1 MPRRVKTEKPADAE
15 QPLDHTVWEQ
25 ELAEL
30 DKVVQRIAAMS
41 GCPELVAVA
50 REHSGKQGSLPT
62 RKSMAEPTV
71 FTATA
76 LPQASVVTPSHAP
89 RRFLRF
95 PAFHSRT
102 SQPATD
108 AEMADLIITLS
119 SLDEDDQRLEAIQYY
134 LQQKER
140 ATIGGVLKQL
150 VRGEHLDRAAAERLK
165 RTLREREGRASF
177 WGRRLAD
184 GGPQRPVVGH
194 GADDRRDEPLRRASG
209 SAGGVALSAG
219 GNEDPFASAAGTRA
233 RQDTAQ
239 RYPRQP
245 VADTAQRY
253 PRRPL
258 VDTTQRYPRQPLR
271 QPLHS
276 QEPSKIFVPGRWW
289 WAGICSSEEMAN
301 SAGDM
306 PEEYEHGGALP
317 QGEPQGE
324 MRLVHHSHP
333 RLPGWAWVPEHYK
346 ERALLT
352 LSDATW
358 RPPRAVEPSRAIDP
372 SRRAHW
378 DMIDARRRSTVL
390 RSSSSLQG
398 RDPAEWDPEV
408 GGWVDPELGW

>member
-50 REHSGKQGSLPT
+50 REHSGKQGSSPT

-102 SQPATD
+102 SQRATD
-108 AEMADLIITLS
+108 AEVPCSNIGSRRPVMSHAAHPTQMADLIITLS

-134 LQQKER
+134 LQQKEG

-177 WGRRLAD
+177 WGRRLGD
-184 GGPQRPVVGH
+184 GGSQRPVVGH
-194 GADDRRDEPLRRASG
+194 GADDRRDEPLRRALG
-209 SAGGVALSAG
+209 SVGGVALSSAG
-219 GNEDPFASAAGTRA
+219 GNEDPYGLAAGMWA

-245 VADTAQRY
+245 VADTAQRH

-258 VDTTQRYPRQPLR
+258 VDTTQRYPRQALR
-271 QPLHS
+271 S

-289 WAGICSSEEMAN
+289 WA
-301 SAGDM
+301 
-306 PEEYEHGGALP
+306 EEYEHGEALP

-352 LSDATW
+352 LSDATS
-358 RPPRAVEPSRAIDP
+358 RAVEPSRAIVDP

-378 DMIDARRRSTVL
+378 DMIDARRRSSVL

-398 RDPAEWDPEV
+398 RDPAEWDPE
-408 GGWVDPELGW
+408 LGW